1 MLWIKNNLLAAL
13 CILAAIFLTA
23 SIYLYTIEEQGK
35 WVTEVA
41 RSLMNLSFTVILGG
55 IVKLIFDKYQE
66 DKRAD
71 EKTKDFK
78 SSMINQL
85 RNVFDQVDGSRLLI
99 EAHKSAR
106 TYSERIQQDIIPSI
120 VTLFDMK
127 RSLFDSDY
135 SLGEKYHDELRL
147 SLHYM
152 IAYLKALANEYR
164 DKYPAISNKQYQFE
178 KLKNKASEN
187 FITLLTERYPD
198 NFYSDTVL
206 LSDEM
211 LEMMPQSPL
220 WVWNEIKSLPH
231 MGAFIGDDSTGPY
244 HKMFVEFYEHSKKI
258 LKGIKPKQD
267 GYPLWYEE
275 RDMQRMKEITWNIRH
290 GITGDSL
297 VNEMVNTIPERIKK
311 HKSEIPSA
319 PVSVSVADF

>member
-1 MLWIKNNLLAAL
+1 MMVWIKNNLLITL
-13 CILAAIFLTA
+13 SLLAAIFLAT
-23 SIYLYTIEEQGK
+23 SVYLYTIEEQGK

-41 RSLMNLSFTVILGG
+41 RSLMNLSFTVIFGG
-55 IVKLIFDKYQE
+55 IVKLIFDKYQD
-66 DKRAD
+66 DKRAN
-71 EKTKDFK
+71 EKIKDFK

-85 RNVFDQVDGSRLLI
+85 RNVFDQVDGGRLLI
-99 EAHKSAR
+99 EAHKSAK

-135 SLGEKYHDELRL
+135 SLEKYHDELRL

-178 KLKNKASEN
+178 KLKEKASNN
-187 FITLLTERYPD
+187 FVAVLTERYPD
-198 NFYSDTVL
+198 NFYSDEVL
-206 LSDEM
+206 LSHEIHEM
-211 LEMMPQSPL
+211 IPANPL

-231 MGAFIGDDSTGPY
+231 MGAFIRDDSTGPY
-244 HKMFVEFYEHSKKI
+244 HKMFVDFYEHSKKI
-258 LKGIKPKQD
+258 LKGIKPKAD
-267 GYPLWYEE
+267 SYPLWYEE
-275 RDMQRMKEITWNIRH
+275 NDMQRMKKITWNIRH
-290 GITGDSL
+290 GIRGDSL

-311 HKSEIPSA
+311 HKADVPST
-319 PVSVSVADF
+319 PVSITVADF